1 MAQRQV
7 KRRVRRPA
15 RRPAPRATPK
25 ATQRRGPVHIRLRVG
40 FILVAMVLSVFGG
53 RLVQLQGI
61 DPHSYAAMAAAENVV
76 DVVLPAERGEILDR
90 DGEALAD
97 SSDGLMVL
105 ADPKQTKKD
114 APAIAAFLAKELGVD
129 YASALAKLRK
139 DGSRFQYIKRQV
151 PATQATAAVEKAGKA
166 GYQGLWTSRD
176 PLRNYPNGDVAAN
189 LVGFLGNDQPL
200 AGLEAAFDKH
210 LAGKDGHA
218 EYDATSPVSGTRMPL
233 GTNNRVDPV
242 DGNDLTLTIDRDLQ
256 YYVQQTLMDAV
267 QKSRAES
274 GMAVVMDTQTGEI
287 LSLADYPTFDARD
300 PAASP
305 KSLRGSNA
313 LSNVYEPG
321 SVQKVLTVAGLLDQ
335 GLVSPSTRLKVP
347 GSYRSGDAD
356 IHDWYEHGMEKLTL
370 AGVIAK
376 SSNIGTVM
384 AADKYEDGQLRDYL
398 AAFGQGRRTGLGL
411 DTESAGLLA
420 SPETWNPADEDR
432 IDFGQS
438 ISVNAVQMTAA
449 LNTIANGG
457 VHIDPSLIAGSATN
471 NSGAEVGT
479 DTARAQPRGLRGGG
493 LPDRGDDGA
502 GHQRPRQRHRQ
513 AGRRPRLP
521 RLRQD
526 RYRAA
531 GQLRVQVLRRH
542 HHGLLRRFR
551 PHRRPAFHGLR
562 GHPQPRQRR
571 RRWHR
576 HRPGLLPDHVFR
588 PAPLRRPADRHRAF
602 EDAYWLVRSPV
613 WDTRSTGYP
622 WA

>member
-1 MAQRQV
+1 MAQRT
-7 KRRVRRPA
+7 VRRT
-15 RRPAPRATPK
+15 RRPAPKKGPEKGPK
-25 ATQRRGPVHIRLRVG
+25 NGRGRGPVHIRLRVG

-129 YASALAKLRK
+129 YASALTKLRK
-139 DGSRFQYIKRQV
+139 DGSRFQYIDRQV
-151 PATQATAAVEKAGKA
+151 VATKATDVVARAKAK

-189 LVGFLGNDQPL
+189 LVGFMGNDGPL

-218 EYDATSPVSGTRMPL
+218 EYDATSQVSGTRMPL

-305 KSLRGSNA
+305 KALRGSNA

-356 IHDWYEHGMEKLTL
+356 IHDWYEHGMEKFTL

-398 AAFGQGRRTGLGL
+398 SAFGQGRRTGLGL

-420 SPETWNPADEDR
+420 SPESWNPADEDR

-457 VHIDPSLIAGSATN
+457 VRIDPSLIAGRATN

-479 DTARAQPRGLRGGG
+479 DTAQRTRVISEEAASQTAEMMERVINDPDNGVAPQAAVDGYRVSGKTGTAQRVNSECKCYDGTTTVSFGGFAPTDDPRFTVYVAIHNPGNGGG
-493 LPDRGDDGA
+493 GGTVTGPVFSQIMSFA
-502 GHQRPRQRHRQ
+502 
-513 AGRRPRLP
+513 
-521 RLRQD
+521 
-526 RYRAA
+526 
-531 GQLRVQVLRRH
+531 LRRY
-542 HHGLLRRFR
+542 GV
-551 PHRRPAFHGLR
+551 PP
-562 GHPQPRQRR
+562 
-571 RRWHR
+571 
-576 HRPGLLPDHVFR
+576 
-588 PAPLRRPADRHRAF
+588 
-602 EDAYWLVRSPV
+602 
-613 WDTRSTGYP
+613 TGTEP
-622 WA
+622 SKMPTGW

>member
-1 MAQRQV
+1 MAERGLQR
-7 KRRVRRPA
+7 KRRRPA
-15 RRPAPRATPK
+15 GSSARKPAPRK
-25 ATQRRGPVHIRLRVG
+25 TQRRGPAHIRLRVG

-61 DPHSYAAMAAAENVV
+61 DPYSYAAMAAAENVV

-97 SSDGLMVL
+97 SADGLMVL
-105 ADPKQTKKD
+105 ADPKQTRKD
-114 APAIAAFLAKELGVD
+114 APAIAAFLSKELGVD
-129 YASALAKLRK
+129 YASALSKLRK

-151 PATQATAAVEKAGKA
+151 PATQATAAVEKAGKE

-189 LVGFLGNDQPL
+189 LVGFLGNDGPL

-242 DGNDLTLTIDRDLQ
+242 DGHDLTLTIDRDLQ

-287 LSLADYPTFDARD
+287 LSLVDYPTFDARD

-305 KSLRGSNA
+305 KTLRGSNA

-335 GLVSPSTRLKVP
+335 ELVAPSTRLKVP
-347 GSYRSGDAD
+347 GSYRSGNAD

-384 AADKYEDGQLRDYL
+384 AADKFADGQLRDYL
-398 AAFGQGRRTGLGL
+398 SAFGQGRRTGIGL
-411 DTESAGLLA
+411 DTESPGLLA
-420 SPETWNPADEDR
+420 SPESWTAANEDR

-457 VHIDPSLIAGSATN
+457 VRIDPSLISGSATN
-471 NSGAEVGT
+471 NSGIEVGT
-479 DTARAQPRGLRGGG
+479 DTAQRNRVVSEKAASQTAEMMERVITDPVNGTAPQAGVEGYRVSGKTGTAQRVNSECKCYDGSTTVSFGGFAPTDDPRFTVYVAIHNPGNGGG
-493 LPDRGDDGA
+493 GGTVTGPVFSQIMSFA
-502 GHQRPRQRHRQ
+502 
-513 AGRRPRLP
+513 
-521 RLRQD
+521 
-526 RYRAA
+526 
-531 GQLRVQVLRRH
+531 LRRY
-542 HHGLLRRFR
+542 GV
-551 PHRRPAFHGLR
+551 PP
-562 GHPQPRQRR
+562 
-571 RRWHR
+571 
-576 HRPGLLPDHVFR
+576 
-588 PAPLRRPADRHRAF
+588 
-602 EDAYWLVRSPV
+602 
-613 WDTRSTGYP
+613 TGTEP
-622 WA
+622 SKMPTGW

>member
-1 MAQRQV
+1 MARRQV
-7 KRRVRRPA
+7 QRKVRRPA
-15 RRPAPRATPK
+15 RRPGPK

-105 ADPKQTKKD
+105 ADPKQTTKD

-129 YASALAKLRK
+129 YASALTKLRK
-139 DGSRFQYIKRQV
+139 KGSRFQYIKRQV
-151 PATQATAAVEKAGKA
+151 PATQATAAVEKAKKA

-189 LVGFLGNDQPL
+189 LVGFLGNDGPL

-242 DGNDLTLTIDRDLQ
+242 NGNDLTLTIDRDLQ

-287 LSLADYPTFDARD
+287 LSLVDYPTFDARD

-305 KSLRGSNA
+305 KALRGSNA

-335 GLVSPSTRLKVP
+335 GLVSPSTRIRVP
-347 GSYRSGDAD
+347 ESYMSGGAP
-356 IHDWYEHGMEKLTL
+356 ITDWYPHGVEKLTL

-384 AADKYEDGQLRDYL
+384 AADKYADGQLREYL
-398 AAFGQGRRTGLGL
+398 SAFGQGQRTGLGL

-420 SPETWNPADEDR
+420 SPEAWNDANEDR

-457 VHIDPSLIAGSATN
+457 VHIDPSLIVGKATN

-479 DTARAQPRGLRGGG
+479 DTAQRNRVVSQEAASQTAEMMERVINDPVNGTAPQAGVDGYRVSGKTGTAQRVNSECKCYDGTTTVSFGGFAPTDDPRFTVYVAIHNPGNGGG
-493 LPDRGDDGA
+493 GGSVTGPVFSQIMSFA
-502 GHQRPRQRHRQ
+502 
-513 AGRRPRLP
+513 
-521 RLRQD
+521 
-526 RYRAA
+526 
-531 GQLRVQVLRRH
+531 LRRY
-542 HHGLLRRFR
+542 GV
-551 PHRRPAFHGLR
+551 PP
-562 GHPQPRQRR
+562 
-571 RRWHR
+571 
-576 HRPGLLPDHVFR
+576 
-588 PAPLRRPADRHRAF
+588 
-602 EDAYWLVRSPV
+602 
-613 WDTRSTGYP
+613 TGTDP
-622 WA
+622 SKMPTGW

>member
-1 MAQRQV
+1 MAQRDL
-7 KRRVRRPA
+7 RRRPGKQA
-15 RRPAPRATPK
+15 SKSTQK
-25 ATQRRGPVHIRLRVG
+25 TTQRRGPVHIRLRVG

-129 YASALAKLRK
+129 YASALTKLRK

-151 PATQATAAVEKAGKA
+151 PATQATAAVEKASKE

-189 LVGFLGNDQPL
+189 LVGFLGNDGPL
-200 AGLEAAFDKH
+200 AGLEAGFDKH

-242 DGNDLTLTIDRDLQ
+242 DGHDLSLTIDRDLQ

-274 GMAVVMDTQTGEI
+274 GMAVVMDTKTGEI

-305 KSLRGSNA
+305 KTLRGSAA

-356 IHDWYEHGMEKLTL
+356 IHDWYEHGMEKFTL

-398 AAFGQGRRTGLGL
+398 SAFGQGRRTGLGL

-420 SPETWNPADEDR
+420 SPESWNPADEDR

-457 VHIDPSLIAGSATN
+457 VRIDPSLIAGSATN

-479 DTARAQPRGLRGGG
+479 DTAQRTRVVSEEAASQTAEMMERVINDPVNGVAPQAAVPGYRG
-493 LPDRGDDGA
+493 
-502 GHQRPRQRHRQ
+502 
-513 AGRRPRLP
+513 
-521 RLRQD
+521 
-526 RYRAA
+526 
-531 GQLRVQVLRRH
+531 
-542 HHGLLRRFR
+542 
-551 PHRRPAFHGLR
+551 
-562 GHPQPRQRR
+562 
-571 RRWHR
+571 
-576 HRPGLLPDHVFR
+576 
-588 PAPLRRPADRHRAF
+588 
-602 EDAYWLVRSPV
+602 
-613 WDTRSTGYP
+613 
-622 WA
+622 

>member
-7 KRRVRRPA
+7 KRKVRRPA
-15 RRPAPRATPK
+15 RSSASRSTPK

-151 PATQATAAVEKAGKA
+151 PATQATAAVEKAGKE

-189 LVGFLGNDQPL
+189 LVGFLGNDQRPL

-233 GTNNRVDPV
+233 GTNNRVAPV
-242 DGNDLTLTIDRDLQ
+242 DGDDLKLTLDRDLQ
-256 YYVQQTLMDAV
+256 YYVQQTLMEAV

-300 PAASP
+300 PGASP
-305 KSLRGSNA
+305 NTLRGSNA

-384 AADKYEDGQLRDYL
+384 AANKYEDGQLRDYL
-398 AAFGQGRRTGLGL
+398 SAFGQGRRTGLGL

-457 VHIDPSLIAGSATN
+457 VRIDPSLIAGSATN
-471 NSGAEVGT
+471 NSGIEVGT
-479 DTARAQPRGLRGGG
+479 DTADRTRVVSEEAASQTAEMMERVINDPDNATAPQAAVPGYRVSGKTGTAQRVNSECKCYDGTTTVSFGGFAPTDDPRFTVYVAIHNPGNGGG
-493 LPDRGDDGA
+493 GGTVTGPVFSQIMSFA
-502 GHQRPRQRHRQ
+502 
-513 AGRRPRLP
+513 
-521 RLRQD
+521 
-526 RYRAA
+526 
-531 GQLRVQVLRRH
+531 LRRY
-542 HHGLLRRFR
+542 GV
-551 PHRRPAFHGLR
+551 PP
-562 GHPQPRQRR
+562 
-571 RRWHR
+571 
-576 HRPGLLPDHVFR
+576 
-588 PAPLRRPADRHRAF
+588 
-602 EDAYWLVRSPV
+602 
-613 WDTRSTGYP
+613 TGTEP
-622 WA
+622 SKMPTGW

>member
-1 MAQRQV
+1 MAQRSV
-7 KRRVRRPA
+7 RRTRRPA
-15 RRPAPRATPK
+15 QKERS
-25 ATQRRGPVHIRLRVG
+25 RGPVHIRLRVG

-139 DGSRFQYIKRQV
+139 DGSRFQYIDRQV
-151 PATQATAAVEKAGKA
+151 VATKATDVVERAKAK

-189 LVGFLGNDQPL
+189 LVGWVGNDGPL

-210 LAGKDGHA
+210 LAGKDGRA
-218 EYDATSPVSGTRMPL
+218 EYDATSQVSGTRMPL

-242 DGNDLTLTIDRDLQ
+242 DGHDLTLTIDRDLQ

-274 GMAVVMDTQTGEI
+274 GMAVVMDTRTGEI

-305 KSLRGSNA
+305 KTLRGSAA

-356 IHDWYEHGMEKLTL
+356 IHDWYEHGTERFTL

-398 AAFGQGRRTGLGL
+398 SAFGQGRRTGLGL

-420 SPETWNPADEDR
+420 SPESWNPADEDR

-457 VHIDPSLIAGSATN
+457 VRIDPSLIAGSATN

-479 DTARAQPRGLRGGG
+479 DTAQRTRVVSEEAASQTAEMMERVINDPVNGVAPQAAVDGYRASGKTGTAQRVNSECKCYDGTTTVSFGGFAPTDDPRFTVYVAIHNPGNGGG
-493 LPDRGDDGA
+493 GGTVTGPVFSQIMSFA
-502 GHQRPRQRHRQ
+502 
-513 AGRRPRLP
+513 
-521 RLRQD
+521 
-526 RYRAA
+526 
-531 GQLRVQVLRRH
+531 LRRY
-542 HHGLLRRFR
+542 GV
-551 PHRRPAFHGLR
+551 PP
-562 GHPQPRQRR
+562 
-571 RRWHR
+571 
-576 HRPGLLPDHVFR
+576 
-588 PAPLRRPADRHRAF
+588 
-602 EDAYWLVRSPV
+602 
-613 WDTRSTGYP
+613 TGTEP
-622 WA
+622 SKMPTGW

>member
-1 MAQRQV
+1 MAQRKTRKPVPKVAQ
-7 KRRVRRPA
+7 KLA
-15 RRPAPRATPK
+15 RKSDQKDGR
-25 ATQRRGPVHIRLRVG
+25 RRGPVHIRLRVG

-97 SSDGLMVL
+97 SADGLMVL

-114 APAIAAFLAKELGVD
+114 APAIAAFLSKELGVD
-129 YASALAKLRK
+129 YASALTKLRK

-151 PATQATAAVEKAGKA
+151 PATQATAAVEKASKE

-189 LVGFLGNDQPL
+189 LVGFLGNDEPL

-218 EYDATSPVSGTRMPL
+218 EYDATSPANGTRMPL

-242 DGNDLTLTIDRDLQ
+242 DGNDLALTLDRDLQ
-256 YYVQQTLMDAV
+256 YYVQQTLMGAV

-274 GMAVVMDTQTGEI
+274 GMAVVMDTKTGEI
-287 LSLADYPTFDARD
+287 LSLVDYPTFDARD
-300 PAASP
+300 PGASP
-305 KSLRGSNA
+305 NALRGSNA

-356 IHDWYEHGMEKLTL
+356 IHDYYPHGVEKLTL

-384 AADKYEDGQLRDYL
+384 AADKYADGQLRDYL
-398 AAFGQGRRTGLGL
+398 SAFGQGQRTGLGL
-411 DTESAGLLA
+411 DTESSGLLA
-420 SPETWNPADEDR
+420 SPETWNAADEDR

-449 LNTIANGG
+449 VNTIANGG
-457 VHIDPSLIAGSATN
+457 VRIDPSLIAGSATN

-479 DTARAQPRGLRGGG
+479 DTAERTRVVSEKAASQTAEMMERVINDPVNGTAPQAGVEGYRVSGKTGTAQRVNSECKCYDGTTTVSFGGFAPTDDPRFTVYVAIHNPGNGGG
-493 LPDRGDDGA
+493 GGTVTGPVFSQIMSFA
-502 GHQRPRQRHRQ
+502 
-513 AGRRPRLP
+513 
-521 RLRQD
+521 
-526 RYRAA
+526 
-531 GQLRVQVLRRH
+531 LRRY
-542 HHGLLRRFR
+542 G
-551 PHRRPAFHGLR
+551 
-562 GHPQPRQRR
+562 
-571 RRWHR
+571 
-576 HRPGLLPDHVFR
+576 V
-588 PAPLRRPADRHRAF
+588 AP
-602 EDAYWLVRSPV
+602 
-613 WDTRSTGYP
+613 TGTDP
-622 WA
+622 SKMPTGW

>member
-7 KRRVRRPA
+7 KRKDRRPA
-15 RRPAPRATPK
+15 RRPAPRSTSK

-97 SSDGLMVL
+97 SADGLMVL

-129 YASALAKLRK
+129 YASALVKLRK
-139 DGSRFQYIKRQV
+139 DGSRFQYIKRRV
-151 PATQATAAVEKAGKA
+151 PATQATAAVEKAGKE

-189 LVGFLGNDQPL
+189 LVGWVGNDGPL

-218 EYDATSPVSGTRMPL
+218 EYDATSPANGTRMPL
-233 GTNNRVDPV
+233 GTNNRVAPV
-242 DGNDLTLTIDRDLQ
+242 DGDDLKLTIDRDLQ

-274 GMAVVMDTQTGEI
+274 GMAVVIDTQTGEI
-287 LSLADYPTFDARD
+287 LSLVDYPTFDARD

-305 KSLRGSNA
+305 KTLRGSNA

-335 GLVSPSTRLKVP
+335 GLVSPSTRIKVP
-347 GSYRSGDAD
+347 ESYMSGGRP
-356 IHDWYEHGMEKLTL
+356 IRDWYPHGVEKLTL

-384 AADKYEDGQLRDYL
+384 AADKYAEGQLREYL
-398 AAFGQGRRTGLGL
+398 SAFGLGRRTGLGL
-411 DTESAGLLA
+411 STESAGLLA
-420 SPETWNPADEDR
+420 SPEAWNAADEDR

-438 ISVNAVQMTAA
+438 VSVNAVQMAAA

-457 VHIDPSLIAGSATN
+457 VRIDPSLIAGSATN
-471 NSGAEVGT
+471 NSGVEVGT
-479 DTARAQPRGLRGGG
+479 DTAERTRVVSQEAASQTAEMMERVINDPVNGTAKQAAVPGYRVSGKTGTAQRVNSECKCYDGTNTVSFGGFAPTDDPRFTVYVAIHNPGNGGG
-493 LPDRGDDGA
+493 GGSVA
-502 GHQRPRQRHRQ
+502 GPVFSQIMSF
-513 AGRRPRLP
+513 A
-521 RLRQD
+521 
-526 RYRAA
+526 
-531 GQLRVQVLRRH
+531 LRRY
-542 HHGLLRRFR
+542 GV
-551 PHRRPAFHGLR
+551 PPTGTE
-562 GHPQPRQRR
+562 PSK
-571 RRWHR
+571 
-576 HRPGLLPDHVFR
+576 LP
-588 PAPLRRPADRHRAF
+588 
-602 EDAYWLVRSPV
+602 
-613 WDTRSTGYP
+613 TG
-622 WA
+622 W

>member
-1 MAQRQV
+1 MARREV
-7 KRRVRRPA
+7 KRNVRRPA
-15 RRPAPRATPK
+15 RRPVSRPATK

-90 DGEALAD
+90 DGQALAD

-129 YASALAKLRK
+129 YASALTKLRK

-151 PATQATAAVEKAGKA
+151 PATQATAAVEKAGKE

-189 LVGFLGNDQPL
+189 LVGFMGNDGPL

-242 DGNDLTLTIDRDLQ
+242 DGHDLTLTIDRDLQ

-274 GMAVVMDTQTGEI
+274 GMAVVMDTRTGEI

-356 IHDWYEHGMEKLTL
+356 IHDWYEHGTEKLTL

-384 AADKYEDGQLRDYL
+384 AANKYSDGQLREYL
-398 AAFGQGRRTGLGL
+398 SAFGQGRRTGLGL

-420 SPETWNPADEDR
+420 SPETWNDANEDR

-457 VHIDPSLIAGSATN
+457 VHIDPSLIAGHATN

-479 DTARAQPRGLRGGG
+479 DTAQRNRVVSAKAASETAEMMERVINDPVNGVAPGAAVDGYRVSGKTGTAQRVNSECKCYDGTTTVSFGGFAPTDDPRFTVYVAIHNPGNGGG
-493 LPDRGDDGA
+493 GGTVTGPVFSQIMSFA
-502 GHQRPRQRHRQ
+502 
-513 AGRRPRLP
+513 
-521 RLRQD
+521 
-526 RYRAA
+526 
-531 GQLRVQVLRRH
+531 LRRY
-542 HHGLLRRFR
+542 GV
-551 PHRRPAFHGLR
+551 PPT
-562 GHPQPRQRR
+562 
-571 RRWHR
+571 
-576 HRPGLLPDHVFR
+576 
-588 PAPLRRPADRHRAF
+588 
-602 EDAYWLVRSPV
+602 
-613 WDTRSTGYP
+613 DTPPSKIPTG
-622 WA
+622 W

>member
-1 MAQRQV
+1 MASRQV
-7 KRRVRRPA
+7 QRKVRRPA
-15 RRPAPRATPK
+15 RRPAPRPASASTR
-25 ATQRRGPVHIRLRVG
+25 RRGPVHIRLRVG

-151 PATQATAAVEKAGKA
+151 PATQATAAVEKASKE

-189 LVGFLGNDQPL
+189 LVGFLGNDGPL

-242 DGNDLTLTIDRDLQ
+242 DGHDLTLTIDRDLQ

-267 QKSRAES
+267 QSSRAES

-305 KSLRGSNA
+305 KALRGSNA

-335 GLVSPSTRLKVP
+335 GLVSPSTRIRVP
-347 GSYRSGDAD
+347 ESYMSGGAP
-356 IHDWYEHGMEKLTL
+356 IRDWYPHGVEKLTL

-384 AADKYEDGQLRDYL
+384 AADKYADGQLREYL
-398 AAFGQGRRTGLGL
+398 SAFGLGRRTGLGL

-420 SPETWNPADEDR
+420 SPEAWNDANEDR

-457 VHIDPSLIAGSATN
+457 VHIDPSLIVGSATN

-479 DTARAQPRGLRGGG
+479 DTAARNRVVSQEAASQTAEMMERVINDPVNGTAKQAAVPGYRVSGKTGTAQRVNSECKCYDGTNTVSFGGFAPTDDPRFTVYVAIHNPGNGGG
-493 LPDRGDDGA
+493 GGSVA
-502 GHQRPRQRHRQ
+502 GPVFSQIMSF
-513 AGRRPRLP
+513 A
-521 RLRQD
+521 
-526 RYRAA
+526 
-531 GQLRVQVLRRH
+531 LRRY
-542 HHGLLRRFR
+542 GV
-551 PHRRPAFHGLR
+551 PP
-562 GHPQPRQRR
+562 
-571 RRWHR
+571 
-576 HRPGLLPDHVFR
+576 
-588 PAPLRRPADRHRAF
+588 
-602 EDAYWLVRSPV
+602 
-613 WDTRSTGYP
+613 TGTEP
-622 WA
+622 SKMPTGW

>member
-1 MAQRQV
+1 
-7 KRRVRRPA
+7 
-15 RRPAPRATPK
+15 
-25 ATQRRGPVHIRLRVG
+25 VHIRLRVG

-90 DGEALAD
+90 DGEALAG

-151 PATQATAAVEKAGKA
+151 PATQATAAVEKAVTSKESG
-166 GYQGLWTSRD
+166 GMGFQGLWTSRD

-189 LVGFLGNDQPL
+189 LVGFLGRDAPL

-242 DGNDLTLTIDRDLQ
+242 DGTDLTLTIDRDLQ

-274 GMAVVMDTQTGEI
+274 GMAVVLDTRTGEI
-287 LSLADYPTFDARD
+287 LSLVDYPTFDARD

-305 KSLRGSNA
+305 KTLRGSAA

-335 GLVSPSTRLKVP
+335 GLVSPSTRIRVP
-347 GSYRSGDAD
+347 ESYMSGGAP
-356 IHDWYEHGMEKLTL
+356 IRDWYPHGVEKLTL

-376 SSNIGTVM
+376 SSNIGTVL
-384 AADKYEDGQLRDYL
+384 AANRYDEGQLREYL
-398 AAFGQGRRTGLGL
+398 SAFGQGRRTGLGL

-420 SPETWNPADEDR
+420 SPETWNDANEDR

-457 VHIDPSLIAGSATN
+457 VRIDPSLIVGSATN

-479 DTARAQPRGLRGGG
+479 DTAERNRVVSQEAASQTAEMMERVINDPVNGTAKQAAVPGYRVSGKTGTAQRVNSECKCYDGTTTVSFGGFAPTDDPRFTVYVAIHNPASGGG
-493 LPDRGDDGA
+493 GSVTGPVFSQIMSFA
-502 GHQRPRQRHRQ
+502 
-513 AGRRPRLP
+513 
-521 RLRQD
+521 
-526 RYRAA
+526 
-531 GQLRVQVLRRH
+531 LRRY
-542 HHGLLRRFR
+542 GV
-551 PHRRPAFHGLR
+551 PP
-562 GHPQPRQRR
+562 
-571 RRWHR
+571 
-576 HRPGLLPDHVFR
+576 
-588 PAPLRRPADRHRAF
+588 
-602 EDAYWLVRSPV
+602 
-613 WDTRSTGYP
+613 TGTEP
-622 WA
+622 SKMPTGW

>member
-7 KRRVRRPA
+7 KRKDRRPA
-15 RRPAPRATPK
+15 RRPAPRSAQRSTSK

-97 SSDGLMVL
+97 SADGLMVL

-129 YASALAKLRK
+129 YASALTKLRK

-151 PATQATAAVEKAGKA
+151 PATQATAAVEKAGKQ

-189 LVGFLGNDQPL
+189 LVGFLGNDQRPL
-200 AGLEAAFDKH
+200 AGLESAFDKH

-218 EYDATSPVSGTRMPL
+218 EYDATSPANGTRMPL
-233 GTNNRVDPV
+233 GTNNRVAPV
-242 DGNDLTLTIDRDLQ
+242 DGDDLKLTIDRDLQ

-274 GMAVVMDTQTGEI
+274 GMAVVIDTQTGEI
-287 LSLADYPTFDARD
+287 LSLVDYPTFDARD
-300 PAASP
+300 PGASP
-305 KSLRGSNA
+305 NTLRGSNA

-335 GLVSPSTRLKVP
+335 GLVSPSTRIKIP
-347 GSYRSGDAD
+347 ESYMSGGAP
-356 IHDWYEHGMEKLTL
+356 IRDWYPHGVEKLTL

-384 AADKYEDGQLRDYL
+384 AADKYAEGQLREYL
-398 AAFGQGRRTGLGL
+398 SAFGLGRRTGLGL
-411 DTESAGLLA
+411 NTESAGLLA
-420 SPETWNPADEDR
+420 SPEAWNAADEDR

-438 ISVNAVQMTAA
+438 VSVNAVQMAAA

-457 VHIDPSLIAGSATN
+457 VRIDPSLIAGSATN
-471 NSGAEVGT
+471 NSGIEVGT
-479 DTARAQPRGLRGGG
+479 DTAERTRVVSQEAAKQTAEMMERVINDPVNGTAKQAAVPGYRVSGKTGTAQRVNAECKCYDGTNTVSFGGFAPTDDPRFTVYVAIHNPGNGGG
-493 LPDRGDDGA
+493 GGSVTGPVFSQIMSFA
-502 GHQRPRQRHRQ
+502 
-513 AGRRPRLP
+513 
-521 RLRQD
+521 
-526 RYRAA
+526 
-531 GQLRVQVLRRH
+531 LRRY
-542 HHGLLRRFR
+542 GV
-551 PHRRPAFHGLR
+551 PP
-562 GHPQPRQRR
+562 
-571 RRWHR
+571 
-576 HRPGLLPDHVFR
+576 
-588 PAPLRRPADRHRAF
+588 
-602 EDAYWLVRSPV
+602 
-613 WDTRSTGYP
+613 TGTEP
-622 WA
+622 SKMPTGW

>member
-1 MAQRQV
+1 MAQRT
-7 KRRVRRPA
+7 VRRT
-15 RRPAPRATPK
+15 RRPAPKRGPEK
-25 ATQRRGPVHIRLRVG
+25 GLKNGRGRGPVHIRLRVG

-129 YASALAKLRK
+129 YASALTKLRK
-139 DGSRFQYIKRQV
+139 DGSRFQYIDRQV
-151 PATQATAAVEKAGKA
+151 VATKATDVVARAKAK

-189 LVGFLGNDQPL
+189 LVGFMGNDGPL

-218 EYDATSPVSGTRMPL
+218 EYDATSQVSGTRMPL

-305 KSLRGSNA
+305 KALRGSNA

-356 IHDWYEHGMEKLTL
+356 IHDWYEHGMEKFTL

-398 AAFGQGRRTGLGL
+398 SAFGQGRRTGLGL

-420 SPETWNPADEDR
+420 SPESWNPADEDR

-457 VHIDPSLIAGSATN
+457 VRIDPSLIAGSATN

-479 DTARAQPRGLRGGG
+479 DTAQRTRVVSEEAASQTAEMMERVINDPDNGVAPQAAVDGYRVSGKTGTAQRVNSECKCYDGTTTVSFGGFAPTDDPRFTVYVAIHNPGNGGG
-493 LPDRGDDGA
+493 GGTVTGPVFSQIMSFA
-502 GHQRPRQRHRQ
+502 
-513 AGRRPRLP
+513 
-521 RLRQD
+521 
-526 RYRAA
+526 
-531 GQLRVQVLRRH
+531 LRRY
-542 HHGLLRRFR
+542 GV
-551 PHRRPAFHGLR
+551 PP
-562 GHPQPRQRR
+562 
-571 RRWHR
+571 
-576 HRPGLLPDHVFR
+576 
-588 PAPLRRPADRHRAF
+588 
-602 EDAYWLVRSPV
+602 
-613 WDTRSTGYP
+613 TGTEP
-622 WA
+622 SKMPTGW

>member
-1 MAQRQV
+1 MARRQV
-7 KRRVRRPA
+7 KRNVRRPA
-15 RRPAPRATPK
+15 RRPVSRPVTK
-25 ATQRRGPVHIRLRVG
+25 AAQRRGPVHIRLRVG

-90 DGEALAD
+90 DGQALAD

-129 YASALAKLRK
+129 YASALTKLRK

-151 PATQATAAVEKAGKA
+151 PATQATAAVEKAGKE

-189 LVGFLGNDQPL
+189 LVGFMGNDGPL

-242 DGNDLTLTIDRDLQ
+242 DGHDLTLTIDRDLQ

-274 GMAVVMDTQTGEI
+274 GMAVVMDTRTGEI

-356 IHDWYEHGMEKLTL
+356 IHDWYEHGTEKLTL

-384 AADKYEDGQLRDYL
+384 AANKYSDGQLREYL
-398 AAFGQGRRTGLGL
+398 SAFGQGRRTGLGL

-420 SPETWNPADEDR
+420 SPETWSDANEDR

-479 DTARAQPRGLRGGG
+479 DTAQRNRVVSAKAASETAEMMERVINDPVNGVAPGAAVDGYRVSGKTGTAQRVNSECKCYDGTTTVSFGGFAPTDDPRFTVYVAIHNPGNGGG
-493 LPDRGDDGA
+493 GGTVTGPVFSQIMSFA
-502 GHQRPRQRHRQ
+502 
-513 AGRRPRLP
+513 
-521 RLRQD
+521 
-526 RYRAA
+526 
-531 GQLRVQVLRRH
+531 LRRY
-542 HHGLLRRFR
+542 GV
-551 PHRRPAFHGLR
+551 PP
-562 GHPQPRQRR
+562 
-571 RRWHR
+571 
-576 HRPGLLPDHVFR
+576 
-588 PAPLRRPADRHRAF
+588 
-602 EDAYWLVRSPV
+602 
-613 WDTRSTGYP
+613 TGTP
-622 WA
+622 PSKMPTGW